1 MSGECTAQRP
11 SASSAYE
18 VEQRHAAAAYMC
30 DWLGVD
36 LDTGDYRPTQ
46 TCWHPNSNKIT
57 MLDDTVY
64 ARELFSRPSARAHF
78 HHSLGCEM
86 LRASWAH
93 GGLIANW
100 EFFAEWDRFW
110 NSDTHPA
117 RALQAARRSVYAPD
131 EAALPR
137 PHESQMEA
145 TLAGLQEKVR
155 RWNAALQRCML
166 FTCPQHVQWVFLQ
179 MRQSFMKWSLAS
191 AHLGHVQARSK
202 FNSAYTAQGQGF
214 AEDWAL
220 QATCWVPV
228 MTTEHRSASHDS
240 REIAGSEDDEPVEE
254 YTPEGT
260 PLPRGPPPPATVQ
273 SAQGISHAIST
284 GVAEVLAR
292 RGVTLRRALT
302 LPLGDIEAMDS
313 LRIDVSFM
321 GNRLANAHPNTIYFN
336 PTEDETVES
345 AEADVTRDIVAA
357 MEREGRSTMTGEEAT
372 RLGNT
377 ELQAVI
383 NDLDDEERAA
393 ITWGPGTAAGM
404 SAASA
409 PESHAVAIAPVTPPH
424 YTDRERGGATAKPK
438 VGRKQEPQLLE
449 PPVGSAQ
456 RSELLVIKRCL
467 PHIRLGDATV
477 KALSR
482 SHLCSGIGENP
493 QRGPVRL
500 HPATATSRRSWIK
513 KNAAVKTFAR
523 EIVLIALTICLYCTW
538 VARYSTSTSYRTQAR
553 AASRMSW
560 FLSFVTALPERSYRS
575 CSRVLHYGLI
585 QLQGLLRCIAG
596 HLAKSQLSDLTP
608 TSTQHSAADLPGRT
622 GDSAHYD
629 EISRTGPNSGGT
641 YSRPIGRLKFG
652 IVLLLNQ
659 VVVNQSVSADVRV
672 GGPFAMPP
680 GASSEAK
687 LSRPREASM
696 PFQTWTPDTSR
707 IQKRSYQRAYARA
720 VRDGGAFYRGSWKPH
735 VWFQRASVRPVY
747 LPKFRNTTPTSGTRS
762 IRMMTWNAGGL
773 SSDVYQELLTFVR
786 DQGMDVCLVQET
798 KWAEDN
804 CWSSVDFHFIHSAGR
819 GKLDKVGGLLTIVST
834 RLARRDDLQYQGVH
848 PGRLLHV
855 RVQTGKVPLDILN
868 VYQYAANDKPDTPDH
883 RHRFLLCLQRCLSSL
898 PRRHALVLSGDFNST
913 CSPVPKV
920 CGPHV
925 LPVVESHKFDY
936 MDLLHLCEAQSLVV
950 LNSWKAPSAA
960 HTLATFT
967 FGKLQSQIDYVMV
980 RQSMANAEAKQA
992 GVIRN
997 YPVASWREGANHHA
1011 VEATLPLPR
1020 PHWLSRPQPP
1030 AAHKINM
1037 PQMIADLRATTP
1049 TPALRAFRD
1058 EVAEC
1063 VQPDL
1068 HTMDNVVLQA
1078 ALKHYPKKEPP
1089 QTPPTQ
1095 PEELASSARHLWA
1108 LHRQMKAQKFT
1119 AKGIVEAWK
1128 LWAQFAKAHKIY
1140 KHRAKVRSKV
1150 RRDELLQQAQQAA
1163 DRGNSHEM
1171 WSVIKRLAP
1180 KSRHKKVQLYK
1191 HGHLMTPTAELDWI
1205 AEAFGER
1212 FGAQFSSEPGALL
1225 RQHAP
1230 VQLQE
1235 DYVLE
1240 ELQNIP
1246 VRKAVPPGAV
1256 PAIAWRA
1263 CAAQIVHPLVRKVN
1277 EDWRAAQVRV
1287 HQDWAKADVA
1297 LLPKG
1302 KSNASSPLDLRP
1314 IGLQH
1319 PVGKTIMKVV
1329 LSMAKEE
1336 MVEMVRKW
1344 PQTAYLPGRSTTTA
1358 LKTVSAH
1365 CDAVRTQCARTRR
1378 SLHDKYD
1385 GITAPAFTGGLQV
1398 SLDLTAAFDLVG
1410 WQHIKH
1416 AMEMAHINESVQEL
1430 LLQWL
1435 RQVIYVFHHGRD
1447 SRSVRP
1453 HWGLRQGC
1461 IASPM
1466 LWSIFT
1472 ALLCQAFDVQLR
1484 ESWSGEH
1491 AVLYADD
1498 SHLRWQFSTFMGLE
1512 KSIAEL
1518 RIILKIFARFGMKVN
1533 EKKTQALLMVTGSD
1547 KGKVHKHYVR
1557 TGHEG
1562 KRLLLSPK
1570 DPTRWLPLVTQ
1581 AQYLGLI
1588 IAYDRFEA
1596 LSTRH
1601 RISKANQ
1608 RRWALAP
1615 VLHSRRLGVKYKLQ
1629 VWRSCVQS
1637 TLLYGLHAFGLT
1649 PKLMREIQAT
1659 AMKHVRA
1666 VVSDPRHVTG
1676 HTHQE
1681 VLDQYKLE
1689 DMHTLISRAHD
1700 RERAD
1705 GGDPD
1710 WMTLPAWNDHITQC
1724 LQEVVVAKSG
1734 QDQDSEPEH
1743 WACPECDSF
1752 FCTAAALKIHAH
1764 KAHGIYNKSHGS
1776 YTSIADFVD
1785 NGKSQ
1790 VAPNMFGPRDQEMD
1804 EFFGAVRAGT
1814 EGTPGYQGEGDQREA
1829 AVHTDWGSGSGWGNH
1844 QSNSHHYPQH
1854 HHYPKHHGRDPLIYS
1869 LARVVLQQEQEINL
1883 LKQDTSLVLWFSP
1896 GGDSILGHLY
1906 RTALEFKKKQ
1916 AAEPTWGMAH
1926 MPLKQVMALSMFR
1939 ELKDRHHKVL
1949 NTKELLQRALEMGW
1963 RDAQGWHFQQWN
1975 PKLKHLELDKSRPQ
1989 LSDVDMSN
1997 KLEVLTEHVK
2007 KDVVHRFHCT
2017 RRLTETMD
2025 SKATFK
2031 LDLSVRNK
2039 HAEEIWDILI
2049 ELQGCCVFQLIGLG
2063 YRRERLGKGPL
2074 CQKIQEQLRY

>member
-1 MSGECTAQRP
+1 
-11 SASSAYE
+11 
-18 VEQRHAAAAYMC
+18 
-30 DWLGVD
+30 
-36 LDTGDYRPTQ
+36 
-46 TCWHPNSNKIT
+46 
-57 MLDDTVY
+57 
-64 ARELFSRPSARAHF
+64 
-78 HHSLGCEM
+78 
-86 LRASWAH
+86 
-93 GGLIANW
+93 
-100 EFFAEWDRFW
+100 
-110 NSDTHPA
+110 
-117 RALQAARRSVYAPD
+117 
-131 EAALPR
+131 
-137 PHESQMEA
+137 
-145 TLAGLQEKVR
+145 
-155 RWNAALQRCML
+155 
-166 FTCPQHVQWVFLQ
+166 
-179 MRQSFMKWSLAS
+179 
-191 AHLGHVQARSK
+191 
-202 FNSAYTAQGQGF
+202 
-214 AEDWAL
+214 
-220 QATCWVPV
+220 
-228 MTTEHRSASHDS
+228 
-240 REIAGSEDDEPVEE
+240 
-254 YTPEGT
+254 
-260 PLPRGPPPPATVQ
+260 
-273 SAQGISHAIST
+273 
-284 GVAEVLAR
+284 
-292 RGVTLRRALT
+292 
-302 LPLGDIEAMDS
+302 
-313 LRIDVSFM
+313 
-321 GNRLANAHPNTIYFN
+321 
-336 PTEDETVES
+336 
-345 AEADVTRDIVAA
+345 
-357 MEREGRSTMTGEEAT
+357 
-372 RLGNT
+372 
-377 ELQAVI
+377 
-383 NDLDDEERAA
+383 
-393 ITWGPGTAAGM
+393 
-404 SAASA
+404 
-409 PESHAVAIAPVTPPH
+409 
-424 YTDRERGGATAKPK
+424 
-438 VGRKQEPQLLE
+438 
-449 PPVGSAQ
+449 
-456 RSELLVIKRCL
+456 
-467 PHIRLGDATV
+467 
-477 KALSR
+477 
-482 SHLCSGIGENP
+482 
-493 QRGPVRL
+493 
-500 HPATATSRRSWIK
+500 
-513 KNAAVKTFAR
+513 
-523 EIVLIALTICLYCTW
+523 
-538 VARYSTSTSYRTQAR
+538 
-553 AASRMSW
+553 
-560 FLSFVTALPERSYRS
+560 
-575 CSRVLHYGLI
+575 
-585 QLQGLLRCIAG
+585 
-596 HLAKSQLSDLTP
+596 
-608 TSTQHSAADLPGRT
+608 
-622 GDSAHYD
+622 
-629 EISRTGPNSGGT
+629 
-641 YSRPIGRLKFG
+641 
-652 IVLLLNQ
+652 
-659 VVVNQSVSADVRV
+659 
-672 GGPFAMPP
+672 
-680 GASSEAK
+680 
-687 LSRPREASM
+687 
-696 PFQTWTPDTSR
+696 
-707 IQKRSYQRAYARA
+707 
-720 VRDGGAFYRGSWKPH
+720 
-735 VWFQRASVRPVY
+735 
-747 LPKFRNTTPTSGTRS
+747 
-762 IRMMTWNAGGL
+762 
-773 SSDVYQELLTFVR
+773 
-786 DQGMDVCLVQET
+786 
-798 KWAEDN
+798 
-804 CWSSVDFHFIHSAGR
+804 
-819 GKLDKVGGLLTIVST
+819 
-834 RLARRDDLQYQGVH
+834 
-848 PGRLLHV
+848 
-855 RVQTGKVPLDILN
+855 
-868 VYQYAANDKPDTPDH
+868 
-883 RHRFLLCLQRCLSSL
+883 
-898 PRRHALVLSGDFNST
+898 
-913 CSPVPKV
+913 
-920 CGPHV
+920 
-925 LPVVESHKFDY
+925 
-936 MDLLHLCEAQSLVV
+936 
-950 LNSWKAPSAA
+950 
-960 HTLATFT
+960 
-967 FGKLQSQIDYVMV
+967 MV

-1011 VEATLPLPR
+1011 VE
-1020 PHWLSRPQPP
+1020 
-1030 AAHKINM
+1030 
-1037 PQMIADLRATTP
+1037 
-1049 TPALRAFRD
+1049 
-1058 EVAEC
+1058 VAEC

-1068 HTMDNVVLQA
+1068 HMMDNVVLQA
-1078 ALKHYPKKEPP
+1078 ALKHYPKK
-1089 QTPPTQ
+1089 
-1095 PEELASSARHLWA
+1095 
-1108 LHRQMKAQKFT
+1108 AQKFT
-1119 AKGIVEAWK
+1119 AKGIVEAWSDEMNFYNKPNK
-1128 LWAQFAKAHKIY
+1128 L
-1140 KHRAKVRSKV
+1140 RT
-1150 RRDELLQQAQQAA
+1150 
-1163 DRGNSHEM
+1163 G
-1171 WSVIKRLAP
+1171 
-1180 KSRHKKVQLYK
+1180 VQLYK

-1225 RQHAP
+1225 RQHVP

-1240 ELQNIP
+1240 ELLNIP

-1358 LKTVSAH
+1358 LKTVFAH

-1533 EKKTQALLMVTGSD
+1533 EKKTRALLMVTGSD

-1681 VLDQYKLE
+1681 VLAQYKLE

-1724 LQEVVVAKSG
+1724 LQEVVVANSG

-1752 FCTAAALKIHAH
+1752 FCTAAALKIHAQ
-1764 KAHGIYNKSHGS
+1764 KAHGIYNK
-1776 YTSIADFVD
+1776 
-1785 NGKSQ
+1785 KSQ

-1814 EGTPGYQGEGDQREA
+1814 EGTPGYQGEGDQSMNPKRRREA

-1997 KLEVLTEHVK
+1997 NLEVLTEHVK

-2074 CQKIQEQLRY
+2074 YQKIQEQLRY